1 MDTTRLSP
9 YTNII
14 LASRSPR
21 RQQILKEMGFTF
33 TVAPQE
39 TPELIR
45 DKHFKQDIV
54 TVTYEKLNA
63 YPAKPGDLVIACD
76 TIVVIHGRVLGKPL
90 DKNQAREYLHLLA
103 GRRHDVYSCLAI
115 KLVKKDKTIFHH
127 TTERTSVYFRNISSA
142 EIEEYIATPTPYDK
156 AGGYAIQEAGR
167 AFVKRINGCY
177 YNVMG
182 LPAAALLSLLDKI
195 KREKN
200 SHGIF

>member
-1 MDTTRLSP
+1 MGTTRLSP
-9 YTNII
+9 YTNIV

-39 TPELIR
+39 TPEVIR
-45 DKHFKQDIV
+45 DKSFKKDIV

-76 TIVVIHGRVLGKPL
+76 TIVVIHGRVLGKPA
-90 DKNQAREYLHLLA
+90 DKEQAREYLHALA
-103 GRRHDVYSCLAI
+103 GHRHDVYSCLAI
-115 KLVKKDKTIFHH
+115 KCVTKNKCTTHH
-127 TTERTSVYFRNISSA
+127 TIERTGVYFRDISSA
-142 EIEEYIATPTPYDK
+142 EIEEYIDTPTPYDK
-156 AGGYAIQEAGR
+156 AGGYAVQEAGR

-182 LPAAALLSLLDKI
+182 LPAAALLSLLAKI
-195 KREKN
+195 KGE
-200 SHGIF
+200 